1 MKLIYVL
8 VFLIKSSKGFVS
20 RGIIIPS
27 KPLSIGILK
36 LNNGGEGPEDEN
48 KESNND
54 KKFDNSS
61 EELEIFKNQSQL
73 KAFGVLAA
81 GFGTFLYF
89 KLQYDTDPSNFI
101 GGN

>member
-1 MKLIYVL
+1 MAHFQL
-8 VFLIKSSKGFVS
+8 
-20 RGIIIPS
+20 RIIS
-27 KPLSIGILK
+27 NFALWFQ
-36 LNNGGEGPEDEN
+36 DEN